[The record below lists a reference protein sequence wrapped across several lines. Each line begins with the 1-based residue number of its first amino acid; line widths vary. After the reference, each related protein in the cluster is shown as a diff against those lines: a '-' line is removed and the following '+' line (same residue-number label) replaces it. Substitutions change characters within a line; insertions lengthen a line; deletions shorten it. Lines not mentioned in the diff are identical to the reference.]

1 MIKIIQDEF
10 WKSNFGNKYTIR
22 NNKKKE
28 ITSLKKHFGKIF
40 KDYLKNDIK
49 NVFEF
54 GTNRGL
60 NLDCFNKINPKL
72 ETHGLEIN
80 NYASKIANK
89 KHNEQKYF

>member
-54 GTNRGL
+54 
-60 NLDCFNKINPKL
+60 
-72 ETHGLEIN
+72 
-80 NYASKIANK
+80 
-89 KHNEQKYF
+89 